1 MHLLSLVGVLLP
13 LVVASNQHA
22 FQAPEHDAAAV
33 SADQSLIW
41 GTYRPNLYFGMR
53 ARLPHSLLT
62 GIMWFGVHNYE
73 SYSRTFPSQTDEIEQ
88 PLISCNLDRTSSFL
102 RAGGRTRLVR
112 LHGTRWS

>member
-1 MHLLSLVGVLLP
+1 MQLVSFLSLLLP
-13 LVVASNQHA
+13 LVAATSQHA
-22 FQAPEHDAAAV
+22 FSTPEHDASQV

-73 SYSRTFPSQTDEIEQ
+73 SYSRAFIHH
-88 PLISCNLDRTSSFL
+88 ISPPGSS
-102 RAGGRTRLVR
+102 
-112 LHGTRWS
+112 